1 MFNKTESSKCSF
13 LEQTKAAREERAQE
27 KKKESAAISIQAH
40 VRGWLARRRFSKR
53 IL

>member
-1 MFNKTESSKCSF
+1 MFKKTENTKGSF

-27 KKKESAAISIQAH
+27 KKKEWAASIIQAH
-40 VRGWLARRRFSKR
+40 IRGWLARKKFCRR